1 MKSLL
6 ERWLAL
12 KALYASL
19 PQRERLLLAVALVLG
34 PLLLGNALFLEPQQ
48 KRMTQLAS
56 EIARLE
62 ASSGESSGKLSLLNQ
77 QLQGDPDAARKAE
90 LSALQEQIALLD
102 REMQTFGAALVA
114 PAEMNGLL
122 SRLLVKNAGL
132 RLISLK
138 TVPARS
144 VLASLVADVVKD
156 KGVTAKLPAR
166 VFDLFRHGVEIRLE
180 GNFGELLN
188 YVAQV
193 EAEKSRLV
201 LEKLNYRVIEYP
213 KAEMV
218 LTIYTLSAE
227 KAWLSL

>member
-6 ERWLAL
+6 ARWFAL
-12 KALYASL
+12 KILYASL
-19 PQRERLLLAVALVLG
+19 PQRERVLLAVALLLG
-34 PLLLGNALFLEPQQ
+34 PLLLGNALFLEPQRKQ
-48 KRMTQLAS
+48 ITQLES
-56 EIARLE
+56 EITRLE
-62 ASSGESSGKLSLLNQ
+62 GSSGEIQGQVSLLGQ
-77 QLQGDPDAARKAE
+77 QLQGDPDAVRKAE
-90 LSALQEQIALLD
+90 LSALQEQITALD
-102 REMQTFGAALVA
+102 HEMQSFGAALVA
-114 PAEMNGLL
+114 PEEMNGLL
-122 SRLLVKNAGL
+122 SRLLSKNTGL

-144 VLASLVADVVKD
+144 VLASFVTDVVKD
-156 KGVTAKLPAR
+156 KGVVTKLPAR

-188 YVAQV
+188 YVAQI
-193 EAEKSRLV
+193 ELEKSRMV
-201 LEKLNYRVIEYP
+201 LEKLNYQVIEYP